1 MSVKRQ
7 GLAIWFQK
15 MKNVKYIK
23 KYGHLIYVS
32 KKMKYA
38 IVYVDMNGVDDTMH
52 ALKKLPFVKKVEV
65 SSKPYIKTEFESVKA
80 EEEKEYDYKM
90 GI

>member
-1 MSVKRQ
+1 MLVERQ
-7 GLAIWFQK
+7 GIAVWFQK
-15 MKNVKYIK
+15 MKNVKFIK

-38 IVYVDMNGVDDTMH
+38 ILYVDMDEVEDTMN
-52 ALKKLPFVKKVEV
+52 ALKKLPYIRNVEV
-65 SSKPYIKTEFESVKA
+65 SSKPFIKTEFESVKA
-80 EEEKEYDYKM
+80 EEEIEFDYKM

>member
-1 MSVKRQ
+1 MLVERQ

-15 MKNVKYIK
+15 MKNVKFIK
-23 KYGHLIYVS
+23 KYGHLVYVS

-38 IVYVDMNGVDDTMH
+38 ILYVDMEEVDEIMSS
-52 ALKKLPFVKKVEV
+52 LKKLPYIRNVEV

-80 EEEKEYDYKM
+80 EDEKEYDYKM

>member
-1 MSVKRQ
+1 MLVERQ

-15 MKNVKYIK
+15 MKNVKFIK
-23 KYGHLIYVS
+23 KYGHLVYVS

-38 IVYVDMNGVDDTMH
+38 ILYVDMEEVDEIMNS
-52 ALKKLPFVKKVEV
+52 LKKLPYIRNVEV

-80 EEEKEYDYKM
+80 EDEKEYDYKM

>member
-1 MSVKRQ
+1 MLVKRQ

-23 KYGHLIYVS
+23 KYGHLMYVS

-38 IVYVDMNGVDDTMH
+38 IVYVDMDEVDET
-52 ALKKLPFVKKVEV
+52 LQTIKKLPFVKKVEV

-80 EEEKEYDYKM
+80 EDEKEYDYKM